1 MERPVNDRPL
11 LVDLLRNMLLGACV
25 LGVALLLF
33 GVAEITVNTAVGLYQ
48 PLSVWSFVLA
58 IYASIGA
65 IGGLPAGAVVG
76 MWRRLRIGP
85 ALEPVPLLVGL
96 FLAVILFVIV
106 GLPLNDR
113 VLPGFFAPISLV
125 SNGALFLVSAAIGAL
140 AYRVLAP
147 LHGAALGAAIVNLVF
162 WFCLCLSA
170 GLYIDEYIAAA
181 SASTGSVI
189 ARYVAVLVGCFVA
202 WVLFARALAG
212 SGGRPWAGALAVLVL
227 GLGFLF
233 GDRIVGGLNPTEAGR
248 EGKPNVL
255 WIVMD
260 TTRPDHLSVYGYE
273 RDTSPALTKLMSDGV
288 VFETAVS
295 QAPWTMPSH
304 FQMVTSIYESGK
316 ETVLKDE
323 YVTAAEIF
331 RDDGYDTGAVLG
343 NFSLGRRSGFAQ
355 GFDTVMDGPVMVFF
369 HQFMDKLPA
378 VKALI
383 RSGLVSADTAVRWFH
398 RHTFL
403 EGVGARGS
411 DLTDRAIR
419 WMTSRGDK
427 PFFLFVNYMDPH
439 DGYDPPEP
447 YRTRFADGVDP
458 IKGFV
463 RWDHDKDRAIDSNTF
478 VRDKLPKMQPK
489 DWQELIDLYDGEIAF
504 LDAQLGRMFDVMRE
518 RGILDNTI
526 VVITADHGELFGEH
540 GLAYHFKSLSEEETH
555 VPLLMR
561 YPGGLPAGARI
572 KTPVEVNDVL
582 PTLVE
587 LSGAAAK
594 TKMQGES
601 LVTLA
606 KQGDGPDGGKGVETF
621 TYLIRKPDKRF
632 AHTQA
637 GHLFGRKTGG
647 DKYVWSSGGQNEF
660 YELAQDPKAH
670 DNEYAADK
678 PEIAV
683 PAERVTEFRKQHGL
697 EDVAEQK
704 LDRATREKL
713 KALGYID

>member
-25 LGVALLLF
+25 LAAALLLF
-33 GVAEITVNTAVGLYQ
+33 GLAEVTVNTAVGLYQ
-48 PLSVWSFVLA
+48 SLSVWSFVLA
-58 IYASIGA
+58 VY
-65 IGGLPAGAVVG
+65 AVVG
-76 MWRRLRIGP
+76 MIGGLAAGAAVGVWRRFRIGP
-85 ALEPVPLLVGL
+85 ALEPIPLLIAL
-96 FLAVILFVIV
+96 FLAVALFVIV

-113 VLPGFFAPISLV
+113 ALPGFFAPISLV
-125 SNGALFLVSAAIGAL
+125 ANGALLLVCAAIGAL
-140 AYRVLAP
+140 VYRALAASR
-147 LHGAALGAAIVNLVF
+147 GTALGAAVVNIVF

-181 SASTGSVI
+181 SASTASVI
-189 ARYVAVLVGCFVA
+189 ARYAAVLVGCFVA
-202 WVLFARALAG
+202 WMLFARALADRD
-212 SGGRPWAGALAVLVL
+212 GRRWIGALAILVL
-227 GLGFLF
+227 GLGYLF
-233 GDRIVGGLNPTEAGR
+233 GDRLVGRLNPTQAGR

-273 RDTSPALTKLMSDGV
+273 RETSPSLTKLMTDGV
-288 VFETAVS
+288 VFEAAVS

-304 FQMVTSIYESGK
+304 FQMVTSVYESGK
-316 ETVLKDE
+316 ETVLEDE

-383 RSGLVSADTAVRWFH
+383 RSGLMSADTAVRWFH

-447 YRTRFADGVDP
+447 YRTRFADGVAP

-478 VRDKLPKMQPK
+478 VRDKLPKMKPK
-489 DWQELIDLYDGEIAF
+489 DWQDLIDLYDGEIAF

-518 RGILDNTI
+518 RGLLDNTI
-526 VVITADHGELFGEH
+526 VIVTADHGELFGEH
-540 GLAYHFKSLSEEETH
+540 GLAYHFKSLSEEETQD
-555 VPLLMR
+555 PLLFR
-561 YPGGLPAGARI
+561 YPRGLPGGKRI

-587 LSGAAAK
+587 LTGAAHQ

-601 LVTLA
+601 LVQLA
-606 KQGDGPDGGKGVETF
+606 REGDGPDGGKDVETF

-637 GHLFGRKTGG
+637 GHLFGRKTGA

-670 DNEYAADK
+670 ENEYAPEK
-678 PEIAV
+678 PEVAV
-683 PAERVTEFRKQHGL
+683 PAQRVTDWRKQHDL
-697 EDVAEQK
+697 EEVGEQK